1 MVSDILSGITCM
13 LKELYPDHTV
23 YRNPKDAGA
32 RLPCFFVT
40 APLGAQKQRLYDVME
55 EEPTIQIV
63 RRPSGHVK
71 TPTEENRR
79 IAGELL
85 RELRRIPAA
94 GGIVTPYNWAWE
106 ADREHGSVQFQV
118 RLRMRPVAA
127 DPLIAS
133 ETTKGDVK

>member
-1 MVSDILSGITCM
+1 M
-13 LKELYPDHTV
+13 
-23 YRNPKDAGA
+23 
-32 RLPCFFVT
+32 FFVT
-40 APLGAQKQRLYDVME
+40 APLGAQKQRLYDVIE

-63 RRPSGHVK
+63 RLPSGHVK

-94 GGIVTPYNWAWE
+94 GGVVTPYNWAWE
-106 ADREHGSVQFQV
+106 ADQSQV

-133 ETTKGDVK
+133 ETTKGAIR

>member
-1 MVSDILSGITCM
+1 MVSDILSGITRM
-13 LKELYPDHTV
+13 LKDLYPDHTV
-23 YRNPKDAGA
+23 YQNPKDSGA

-63 RRPSGHVK
+63 RLPSDRTK

-79 IAGELL
+79 IAGAIL
-85 RELRRIPAA
+85 RDLRRIPV
-94 GGIVTPYNWAWE
+94 GGGVVTPYNWAWE
-106 ADREHGSVQFQV
+106 ADRKHGSVQFQV

>member
-1 MVSDILSGITCM
+1 MVSDILSGITRM
-13 LKELYPDHTV
+13 LKERYPDHTV

-63 RRPSGHVK
+63 RLPSGRAK

-85 RELRRIPAA
+85 RELREGLSPPITGPGKR
-94 GGIVTPYNWAWE
+94 T
-106 ADREHGSVQFQV
+106 GSTAPSSSRF
-118 RLRMRPVAA
+118 
-127 DPLIAS
+127 
-133 ETTKGDVK
+133 G

>member
-1 MVSDILSGITCM
+1 M
-13 LKELYPDHTV
+13 LKELYPDHTI
-23 YRNPKDAGA
+23 YRNPKDSGA

-55 EEPTIQIV
+55 EELTIQIV
-63 RRPSGHVK
+63 RLPSGHVK

-94 GGIVTPYNWAWE
+94 GGVVTPYLSLI
-106 ADREHGSVQFQV
+106 HILPPSPK
-118 RLRMRPVAA
+118 RPRGAT
-127 DPLIAS
+127 P
-133 ETTKGDVK
+133 